1 MPPAGSAPESDG
13 GRVMDIRRKRAAV
26 IPLAIAGIV
35 PALTAQA
42 HVADPSGS
50 GANGTVYVVTAR
62 QTFDAAG
69 ILTREATAWN
79 DRLGRELVIA
89 RLDPLQVG
97 ALSRQV
103 HEREQRC
110 GGFFAFAS
118 RPEAEAF
125 VARDRSAEAI
135 ALPMGGAYTI
145 DNQAT
150 VSPWLAQVNAANI
163 HATITT
169 LSAFR
174 NRYYASPHGRQ
185 AAEWIRDSWQAL
197 VAERDDATVELFEGC
212 SNCST
217 QPSVILTVRGAEL
230 PDEVVVLGGHL
241 DSITSAFS
249 VPSPDLELP
258 APGADDD
265 ASGIATLTEI
275 IRISLANGW
284 KPRRTLKFMG
294 YAAEEVGLRGSAAI
308 ANRFRD
314 DSVNVVGVL
323 QLDMTNYR
331 QGVSRDLRIVSDFS
345 NTTLTA
351 YFGELFDTYLVPLGG
366 VRSALSCNYG
376 CSDHASWTSAGFP
389 AGMVFE
395 AGRTQNPNNPWD
407 LGAFQSIHSTADT
420 LANMGNSASNSV
432 RFAQFGL
439 TFVGELG
446 KTYDGAGDA
455 LFSDDFEL
463 VAH

>member
-1 MPPAGSAPESDG
+1 MG
-13 GRVMDIRRKRAAV
+13 VRRRLAAV
-26 IPLAIAGIV
+26 IPLAVAEIV
-35 PALTAQA
+35 ATVSA
-42 HVADPSGS
+42 HARGTGS
-50 GANGTVYVVTAR
+50 PDAETVYIVTAR
-62 QTFDAAG
+62 QTYDAAG
-69 ILTREATAWN
+69 LLAREATAWK
-79 DRLGRELVIA
+79 DSLGRELVIA
-89 RLDPLQVG
+89 QLDPLQIG
-97 ALSRQV
+97 ALSRHV

-125 VARDRSAEAI
+125 IVRDRTAEAI
-135 ALPMGGAYTI
+135 ALPLGGLYTI

-150 VSPWLAQVNAANI
+150 VGPWLAQVSEANI

-174 NRYYASPHGRQ
+174 NRYYASPYGRQ

-197 VAERDDATVELFEGC
+197 AAERDDATVELFQGC

-249 VPSPDLELP
+249 VPVPDLEQP

-275 IRISLANGW
+275 IRISLASGW
-284 KPRRTLKFMG
+284 KPRRTVKFMG

-314 DSVNVVGVL
+314 DGINVIGVL

-331 QGVSRDLRIVSDFS
+331 QNVGRDLRIVSDFS
-345 NTTLTA
+345 NTALTT
-351 YFGELFDTYLVPLGG
+351 YFAELFDAYLVPLGG
-366 VRSALSCNYG
+366 VRSALACNYG

-395 AGRTQNPNNPWD
+395 AGRPQNPNNPWD

-439 TFVGELG
+439 AFAGELG
-446 KTYDGAGDA
+446 KTYDGAEDA
-455 LFSDDFEL
+455 IFSDDFE
-463 VAH
+463 VVVD